1 MTTTNTMR
9 PDDRELVR
17 QATRSLWRGM
27 DAAVAFGGLRTEHSV
42 PITTSFGAQTD
53 RLQSIVVRNSRGL
66 GGLSWQTRSPRV
78 VHDYALAGDI
88 THDFDSQILGEGITA
103 LAVAPIVV
111 GTQVR
116 GLLYAGRRGRDDDS
130 AGEFDTARL
139 AGVASAVAQE
149 LRLRDLVDERVAMQQ
164 AQAAQASRL
173 ELAARAAGA
182 EAERPSAQL
191 RERLARVADE
201 TSDPNTA
208 RELRAILAPRPV
220 VATGAEGAL
229 TERQRDVL
237 ELVACGLTNPQIA
250 TRLGLSELTVK
261 SYLRALMA
269 RLGAG
274 TRMQA
279 VLYAQQRGLL

>member
-1 MTTTNTMR
+1 MTTNTMR

-78 VHDYALAGDI
+78 VNDYALAGDI

-111 GTQVR
+111 GSQVR
-116 GLLYAGRRGRDDDS
+116 GLLYAGRRGRVDDRS
-130 AGEFDTARL
+130 GGFDTARL

-164 AQAAQASRL
+164 AQAALAQA
-173 ELAARAAGA
+173 EVVARAAPD
-182 EAERPSAQL
+182 RPSALL
-191 RERLARVADE
+191 RERLERVAAA

-208 RELRAILAPRPV
+208 RELRAILAPRGHAAPSSV
-220 VATGAEGAL
+220 PGDL

-279 VLYAQQRGLL
+279 VLFAQQRGLI

>member
-1 MTTTNTMR
+1 MTTNTMR

-66 GGLSWQTRSPRV
+66 GGLSWQTRAPRV
-78 VHDYALAGDI
+78 VSDYALAGDI

-116 GLLYAGRRGRDDDS
+116 GLLYAGRRGSDDDRS
-130 AGEFDTARL
+130 GEFDTTRL

-164 AQAAQASRL
+164 AQAAQA
-173 ELAARAAGA
+173 ELAARAA

-191 RERLARVADE
+191 RERLARVADR

-208 RELRAILAPRPV
+208 RELRAILAPRPA
-220 VATGAEGAL
+220 VAAEGAL

-279 VLYAQQRGLL
+279 VLFAQQRGLL